1 MNKRKLIFA
10 FIMLA
15 AALSL
20 QAQGYRITGRIL
32 DTKTNKPLSFASMKV
47 IETGSGTTADG
58 NGEFILYVNEG
69 SISVVTSY
77 IGYFTDTSSFFIE
90 GKNEERN
97 IYLKPTDIF
106 TEVIEVAGE
115 DPAYEIIR
123 KAIKY
128 KQEFKKG
135 LEEYNYDAYTKF
147 VAKSNINLYNDSLIK
162 KDSTG
167 MNIAGILESE
177 TTGYF
182 KKPDNEKQIVKAK
195 RETANITRGFA
206 IPFIVNFYDEAIDL
220 GDNRVPGP
228 VADDEFD
235 YYEYKLLGTTSIDST
250 TVFKI
255 EVKNTSALRPQ
266 FMGSIYVID
275 SLFALIKVDLQ
286 TNSEVIKGV
295 NKLAFRQKF
304 TQETDSKSKKFWMP
318 TDVEISG
325 EGRFAGVVKVKID
338 VFTIITDY
346 RLNEKAPSGI
356 WDEVIIK
363 VEKLAEKDSS
373 YWNKNRMIKNTQEEK
388 NAYTAIENSIKNKPD
403 ITIGLSGI
411 NFGKNL
417 SLDLLETYKFNSVT
431 GHQVGF
437 KLNYSKDFGR
447 VNSGL
452 YYGYG
457 FSDKKAK
464 IKFDFATQLLRD
476 RSLRLNFSGGSYL
489 FSPFMRRTLMDDLL
503 NLLYTLGTK
512 KDRYAYYNFEGF
524 SANIVK
530 GIIPQLSI
538 GFGYYQADRTSAK
551 VNTDFSIIPR
561 DNAYSV
567 QPVINDDFRRS
578 LSVAIRIDPNSYR
591 AIDWGDGDY
600 TRFRSTGFPYIT
612 LMYENASKSFLS
624 STFDNRKYSIE
635 VYGSNNFSSRIR
647 PTYKMGFKY
656 MNGTIPYQDLLFFD
670 VFKTTDDAMT
680 FAAMDYNEFAG
691 TELAYFSIEN
701 NFGKFIPRSIPLLNT
716 MELILFFN
724 AGRSVISD
732 DAQKMLLNNFVKGT
746 DGTMLEAGFAL
757 ANVLDVVRLNFG
769 WRLNNYKSGSNFI
782 FYLSFF

>member
-10 FIMLA
+10 FIILA

-20 QAQGYRITGRIL
+20 QAQSYKVTGRIL
-32 DTKTNKPLSFASMKV
+32 DTKTNKALSFASMKV
-47 IETGSGTTADG
+47 LETGSGTTADN
-58 NGEFILYVNEG
+58 NGEFILYVKEG
-69 SISVVTSY
+69 SINIVTSY
-77 IGYFTDTSSFFIE
+77 IGYFTDTSSFFVE

-97 IYLKPTDIF
+97 IYLKPTDIY
-106 TEVIEVAGE
+106 TEVIEVEGE
-115 DPAYEIIR
+115 DPANEIMR

-128 KQEFKKG
+128 KQEFNKG

-147 VAKSNINLYNDSLIK
+147 VAKSNINLYNDTLIK

-167 MNIAGILESE
+167 LNILGILESE

-182 KKPDNEKQIVKAK
+182 KKPDSEKQIVKAK

-206 IPFIVNFYDEAIDL
+206 IPFVVNFYDEAIDL
-220 GDNRVPGP
+220 GESKVPGP
-228 VADDEFD
+228 VADDAFD
-235 YYEYKLLGTTSIDST
+235 HYEYRLLGTTSIDST

-255 EVKNTSALRPQ
+255 EVINTSNLLPQ
-266 FMGSIYVID
+266 FLGNIYVID

-304 TQETDSKSKKFWMP
+304 SQESDKKNKRYWMP
-318 TDVEISG
+318 TDVEITG
-325 EGRFAGVVKVKID
+325 EGRFAGVVRVKLD

-346 RLNEKAPSGI
+346 RLNEKAPPGT
-356 WDEVIIK
+356 WDEVIVK
-363 VEKLAEKDSS
+363 VEKSADKDSS
-373 YWNKNRMIKNTQEEK
+373 YWNKNRLIKNTKEEK

-403 ITIGLSGI
+403 ITIGLNGI
-411 NFGKNL
+411 NFGKHL
-417 SLDLLETYKFNSVT
+417 SLDLLETYKFNSVA
-431 GHQVGF
+431 GSQVGF
-437 KLNYSKDFGR
+437 KLNFAKDFGKY
-447 VNSGL
+447 NSGL

-464 IKFDFATQLLRD
+464 VKFDLSAQFLRD
-476 RSLRLNFSGGSYL
+476 RSLRFNFSGGSYL
-489 FSPFMRRTLMDDLL
+489 FSPFMRRGLMDDLL

-512 KDRYAYYNFEGF
+512 KDRYAYYNLLGF
-524 SANIVK
+524 NASLMK
-530 GIIPQLSI
+530 GIIPQVAFGI
-538 GFGYYQADRTSAK
+538 GYYQAERLSAK
-551 VNTDFSIIPR
+551 VNTDFSFSKR
-561 DNAYSV
+561 DNAYSM

-578 LSVAIRIDPNSYR
+578 LSVVLRIDPNSYR
-591 AIDWGDGDY
+591 AIDWGDGDF
-600 TRFRSTGFPYIT
+600 TRFRVSGLPYIT
-612 LMYENASKSFLS
+612 LMYENASKDLLG

-635 VYGSNNFSSRIR
+635 IYGSNKFGTRLR

-656 MNGTIPYQDLLFFD
+656 MNGSVPYQDLLFFD

-691 TELAYFSIEN
+691 TQLMYFNIEN

-732 DAQKMLLNNFVKGT
+732 DAQSLLLNDFVKGT
-746 DGTMLEAGFAL
+746 DGTIMEAGFAL

-769 WRLNNYKSGSNFI
+769 WRLNNYKPGSNFI